1 MKPNVSIPFYIK
13 QLDNICFAD
22 YIDRITFQKQIW
34 QFNEMSSLIKTF
46 KNNHLYHSSFKK
58 KRKFNVADVRFTK
71 VLTKFSTEYNN
82 TLFIQNLCQQLAMDK
97 KDVFAFFLDLKSKYN
112 ENELV
117 VYLENYEITKLDIN
131 RIYRYI
137 TKYTNDNI
145 ADNVEFEIEISDD
158 ED

>member
-1 MKPNVSIPFYIK
+1 
-13 QLDNICFAD
+13 
-22 YIDRITFQKQIW
+22 
-34 QFNEMSSLIKTF
+34 
-46 KNNHLYHSSFKK
+46 
-58 KRKFNVADVRFTK
+58 

-145 ADNVEFEIEISDD
+145 ADNVEFEIESSDD

>member
-1 MKPNVSIPFYIK
+1 
-13 QLDNICFAD
+13 
-22 YIDRITFQKQIW
+22 
-34 QFNEMSSLIKTF
+34 
-46 KNNHLYHSSFKK
+46 
-58 KRKFNVADVRFTK
+58 
-71 VLTKFSTEYNN
+71 
-82 TLFIQNLCQQLAMDK
+82 MDK

-112 ENELV
+112 DNELV

-145 ADNVEFEIEISDD
+145 ADNVENEIDTSDD

>member
-1 MKPNVSIPFYIK
+1 
-13 QLDNICFAD
+13 
-22 YIDRITFQKQIW
+22 
-34 QFNEMSSLIKTF
+34 
-46 KNNHLYHSSFKK
+46 
-58 KRKFNVADVRFTK
+58 
-71 VLTKFSTEYNN
+71 
-82 TLFIQNLCQQLAMDK
+82 MDK

-112 ENELV
+112 ENELI

-145 ADNVEFEIEISDD
+145 TDEIEIETVSSDE